1 MKYKKKPVIVEA
13 MQYTGNNFVDIV
25 NWSKQ
30 VSSER
35 YIEEESNK
43 DKSIL
48 RIETLE
54 GIMTAQVNDFIIKGV
69 KNEFY
74 SCKPDIFEQTYEL
87 VKE

>member
-1 MKYKKKPVIVEA
+1 MKYKKKPVIFEA

-43 DKSIL
+43 DTSIL
-48 RIETLE
+48 RIETLK